1 MTESMDLKVLEKKA
15 YRSTFQDGLW
25 DLYLAGIMACLGILG
40 MISKVRDN
48 TWIWLLGYTLL
59 IGGVL
64 ALFMLAKKYITIP
77 RLGNVKFGVKRK
89 RRKMILVGILS
100 ITVLLNIWMVLITMG
115 TIEAPSWL
123 QKFGSE
129 LTGRG
134 IMDIFVPLFA
144 GLFITIVMSLIAY
157 FIEFYRGMY
166 IAVLFGLGV
175 FIDLFFDL
183 PVVLVVGAVLAA
195 IPGLILLIRFIRR
208 YPIQSGEVDNGNLKA
223 S

>member
-1 MTESMDLKVLEKKA
+1 MSESMDLKVLEKRA

-40 MISKVRDN
+40 MISKIREE
-48 TWIWLLGYTLL
+48 TWIWLLGYTVL

-64 ALFMLAKKYITIP
+64 GLFMLGKKYITLP
-77 RLGNVKFGVKRK
+77 RLGYVKFGGKRK

-123 QKFGSE
+123 QNIGSE
-129 LTGRG
+129 LTSRG

-183 PVVLVVGAVLAA
+183 PVVLVMGAVLAA
-195 IPGLILLIRFIRR
+195 IPGLILLIRFIKR
-208 YPIQSGEVDNGNLKA
+208 YPIQSSEVDNGNLKA